1 MTWEKIEKGNCLSN
15 LLPQQLAPQTA
26 SDCTRWNLIL
36 PHLGIAETVTE
47 NPEENLCCILMPQS
61 LLGLGVRL
69 KPHLPQICLFMNLEP
84 KPDYLFSLQL
94 FPLQHAGTG
103 RKLLLLLSARQR
115 LCLKSKGRPQP
126 AGPAM
131 SPMQGASKRT
141 LNTEQHSVL
150 QTHWMGCRP
159 ERNWSIICRVPND
172 TYRFYTENSSL
183 VLIDTESLIES
194 FYIFPVIH

>member
-15 LLPQQLAPQTA
+15 LLPQQLTLQTA

-36 PHLGIAETVTE
+36 PHLGIETVTE

-69 KPHLPQICLFMNLEP
+69 KPHLPQICLFMYLEP

-131 SPMQGASKRT
+131 SPMQGARKRT

-172 TYRFYTENSSL
+172 TYRFYMENSSL